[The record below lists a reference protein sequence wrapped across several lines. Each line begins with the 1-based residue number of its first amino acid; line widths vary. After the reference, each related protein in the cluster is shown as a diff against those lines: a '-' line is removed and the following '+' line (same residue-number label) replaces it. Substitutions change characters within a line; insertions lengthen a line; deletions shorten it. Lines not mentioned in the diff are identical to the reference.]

1 MKNFDDCLACKDEI
15 DIIMKER
22 VTISVVEKQKLK
34 SQVLKSLNRFGFCS
48 KDKVSNLNEME
59 LFQWSKVQA

>member
-1 MKNFDDCLACKDEI
+1 MKNLGDCLACKDEI